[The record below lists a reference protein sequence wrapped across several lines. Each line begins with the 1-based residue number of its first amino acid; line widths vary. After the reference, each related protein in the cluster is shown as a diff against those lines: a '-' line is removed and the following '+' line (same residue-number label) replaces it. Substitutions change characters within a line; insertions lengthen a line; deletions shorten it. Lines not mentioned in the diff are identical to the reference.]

1 MLRRV
6 ATLSLAA
13 LLIFPALT
21 QAASWKIDPNHSS
34 TRFEIR
40 HLFSKVQGDFTQFSG
55 TLDYDPAN
63 PTAAKVETKIDAAS
77 INTNNEHRD
86 GDLKSENF
94 FDVTKYPDITFTSTK
109 VEKVD
114 TGLKVTGD
122 LTMHGVTKPVVMD
135 VDILGVGPHPMI
147 KGGQVA
153 GFSAHTKVDR
163 KDFGIIWNKTL
174 DGGSTL
180 LGDDV
185 DITLNIEAVNAP
197 SKPEN
202 PNTPPPAKSGN

>member
-6 ATLSLAA
+6 AALSLAA
-13 LLIFPALT
+13 FLILPAMAH
-21 QAASWKIDPNHSS
+21 AASWKIDPNHSS

-55 TLDYDPAN
+55 TVEYDPAN
-63 PTAAKVETKIDAAS
+63 PTASKVETKIIASS

-86 GDLKSENF
+86 ADLKSENF
-94 FDVTKYPDITFTSTK
+94 FDVTKYPEISFASTK
-109 VEKVD
+109 VETVEK
-114 TGLKVTGD
+114 GLKVTGD
-122 LTMHGVTKPVVMD
+122 LTMHGVTKPVVLD
-135 VDILGVGPHPMI
+135 VEILGTGPHPMI

-153 GFSAHTKVDR
+153 GFSARTKINR
-163 KDFGIIWNKTL
+163 KDFGITWNKTL
-174 DGGSTL
+174 DSGGTL

-197 SKPEN
+197 PKPE
-202 PNTPPPAKSGN
+202 TPATPPAKSGN

>member
-6 ATLSLAA
+6 AALSLAA
-13 LLIFPALT
+13 FVILPALA
-21 QAASWKIDPNHSS
+21 QGAIWKIDPNHSS

-55 TLDYDPAN
+55 TLEYDSAN
-63 PTAAKVETKIDAAS
+63 PAAAKVETKIVASS

-94 FDVTKYPDITFTSTK
+94 FDVAKYPEITFTSTK

-114 TGLKVTGD
+114 SGLKVTGD
-122 LTMHGVTKPVVMD
+122 LTMHGVTKPVVLD
-135 VDILGVGPHPMI
+135 VEILGTGPHPMI

-153 GFSAHTKVDR
+153 GFAAHTKIDR
-163 KDFGIIWNKTL
+163 KDFGITWNKTL
-174 DGGSTL
+174 DSGGTL

-197 SKPEN
+197 PKPET